1 MTVSFAISLN
11 QGQNAFA
18 LIRKCWHDQV
28 LPVLTERVEGNG
40 RMGGVER
47 ERGGAS
53 EQQVC
58 RNGPPSC
65 KNNHSGP
72 AAAHQTK
79 LHQSH
84 FPCIFHFF
92 LYHVHCFAW
101 LKPEV
106 KGSNFS
112 AIAEGG
118 PQQSCWFVECLVNAR
133 HERSKLYR

>member
-1 MTVSFAISLN
+1 MISLN

-47 ERGGAS
+47 ERERERAS

-72 AAAHQTK
+72 AAFHQTK

-84 FPCIFHFF
+84 FTCIFHFF
-92 LYHVHCFAW
+92 LYHVHCFTW
-101 LKPEV
+101 LKLEV

-112 AIAEGG
+112 VTAEGG
-118 PQQSCWFVECLVNAR
+118 PQQSCWSVECLVNAR